1 MQKKSEDFSLE
12 DAQRL
17 AGSPAAQQ
25 LLALFRRTD
34 PAALSKAMDQAAAGN
49 YQQAKDAIESLMA
62 NEEAKSLL
70 AQLGG
75 PKDG

>member
-12 DAQRL
+12 DVQRL

-25 LLALFRRTD
+25 LIALFQRTD
-34 PAALSKAMDQAAAGN
+34 PAALSKAVDQASAGN
-49 YQQAKDAIESLMA
+49 YQQAKDALAKLLS

-75 PKDG
+75 SADG

>member
-12 DAQRL
+12 DVQRL
-17 AGSPAAQQ
+17 AGSPAARQ
-25 LLALFRRTD
+25 LIALFQRTD
-34 PAALSKAMDQAAAGN
+34 PAALSKAVDQAAAGN
-49 YQQAKDAIESLMA
+49 YQQAKDALATLLS

-75 PKDG
+75 SADG